1 MERALV
7 RIPVLVHAC
16 GLSFASMAGASD
28 PLVEA
33 SVFWR
38 TCVGQR
44 IPGITVETS
53 GAERQKRSASSGS
66 VSTWSP
72 STSDADQI
80 WSFATRRGT
89 RALPGPHSSVVNANY
104 LPTIRRPRQGELA

>member
-16 GLSFASMAGASD
+16 GLSFASVAGASD

-38 TCVGQR
+38 
-44 IPGITVETS
+44 
-53 GAERQKRSASSGS
+53 
-66 VSTWSP
+66 
-72 STSDADQI
+72 TSDADQI